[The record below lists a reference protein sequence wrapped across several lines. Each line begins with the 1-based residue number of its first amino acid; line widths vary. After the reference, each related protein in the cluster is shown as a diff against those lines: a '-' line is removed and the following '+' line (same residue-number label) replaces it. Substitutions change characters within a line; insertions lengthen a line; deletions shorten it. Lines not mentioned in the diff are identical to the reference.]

1 MLIEFLKSF
10 LFKDYCDHKSFDPI
24 GINQFC
30 PDCGKEIQVTFKIVR
45 CGCCSTK
52 KSAKLIYNSIIPDQK
67 YCSKCGSNDYY
78 VEKKERIEFFE
89 LNYAIILK
97 EIVEISCFEDFRTQ
111 IWVENENNWSNLIKP
126 KLIPSFPK

>member
-10 LFKDYCDHKSFDPI
+10 LFKGNCTHTSFDPV

-30 PDCGKEIQVTFKIVR
+30 PDCGKEIRVAFKIVR
-45 CGCCSTK
+45 CSCCSTR
-52 KSAKLIYNSIIPDQK
+52 KSAKLIFKRIIPDEK

-78 VEKKERIEFFE
+78 VEKKERIEFFD
-89 LNYAIILK
+89 LRYAIILK
-97 EIVEISCFEDFRTQ
+97 EIVENSSIEDFRTQ
-111 IWVENENNWSNLIKP
+111 IWIENENNWSNIIKP